1 MLRCS
6 KAVPKAVLAV
16 SVQLVTGDDSVL
28 VAEAVSRIVGRTL
41 GDEDRSLA
49 LEQMDENGL
58 RDPDGG
64 WCLAPLVDAARTE
77 PFLTARRVVVGRH
90 LARFARV
97 GDRRELVHLIETL
110 PATTDLVLVWERGV
124 DPVMGGRLPAV
135 PKDLAVAV
143 KAAGG
148 STLNVNP
155 PRGKSDAHK
164 WLKNH
169 LDQSGLRFEPAAV
182 AAVNDLVG
190 ADRGN
195 VVGLTR
201 TLEGALGPGAA
212 VTAEDVA
219 VYGGDPGSA
228 VPWEL
233 DDAIDRGDI
242 AGALKVLHRLL
253 PSRHP
258 LQLLAGLHGRY
269 QRMLRLDGAG
279 AADERQAAAILGIKG
294 STFPVKKILGQ
305 TRRLGSE
312 KVARAIRLLAGAD
325 LALRGTV
332 DWPDEL
338 VMEVLVARL
347 AALSGR

>member
-1 MLRCS
+1 M
-6 KAVPKAVLAV
+6 
-16 SVQLVTGDDSVL
+16 L
-28 VAEAVSRIVGRTL
+28 VAEAVARIVNTRL

-49 LEQMDENGL
+49 LEQLDENSL

-64 WCLAPLVDAARTE
+64 WRLAPLVDAAQTE

-90 LARFARV
+90 LARFARP
-97 GDRRELVHLIETL
+97 GECEQLVRLLETL
-110 PATTDLVLVWERGV
+110 PATTDLVLVWERGA
-124 DPVMGGRLPAV
+124 DPVMAGRLPAV
-135 PKDLAVAV
+135 PKALAAAV
-143 KAAGG
+143 ESAGG
-148 STLNVNP
+148 SSLDVTP
-155 PRGKSDAHK
+155 PRGKSEAHK
-164 WLKNH
+164 WLRDQLK
-169 LDQSGLRFEPAAV
+169 QSGLRFEPAAV
-182 AAVNDLVG
+182 AAVDDLVG

-195 VVGLTR
+195 IVGLLR
-201 TLEGALGPGAA
+201 TLEGALGPGAT
-212 VTAEDVA
+212 VTADDVA
-219 VYGGDPGSA
+219 VYGGDPGSV

-279 AADERQAAAILGIKG
+279 AADERQAAEMLGMKG
-294 STFPVKKILGQ
+294 STFPARKILGQ
-305 TRRLGSE
+305 TRKLGSE
-312 KVARAIRLLAGAD
+312 KVARAIRLLADAD

-338 VMEVLVARL
+338 VLEVLVARL

>member
-1 MLRCS
+1 MG
-6 KAVPKAVLAV
+6 AGV
-16 SVQLVTGDDSVL
+16 SVRLVTGDDPVL
-28 VAEAVSRIVGRTL
+28 LAEAVAGIVRETL

-49 LEQMDENGL
+49 LEQLDEASL
-58 RDPDGG
+58 RVPEGG
-64 WCLAPLVDAARTE
+64 WSLAPLVDAARTE
-77 PFLTARRVVVGRH
+77 PFLAARRVVVGRH
-90 LARFARV
+90 LTRFSRQ
-97 GDRRELVHLIETL
+97 GQHDELVRLLESL
-110 PATTDLVLVWERGV
+110 PATTDLILVWERGV

-135 PKDLAVAV
+135 PKGLTAAV

-148 STLNVNP
+148 TRIDVNP
-155 PRGKSDAHK
+155 PARKSDASK
-164 WLKNH
+164 WLR
-169 LDQSGLRFEPAAV
+169 DQLKQSSLMFEPAAV
-182 AAVNDLVG
+182 AAVDDLVG

-195 VVGLTR
+195 VVGLLR
-201 TLEGALGPGAA
+201 TLEGALGTGST

-219 VYGGDPGSA
+219 VYGGDAGSV

-242 AGALKVLHRLL
+242 AAALKVLHRLL

-258 LQLLAGLHGRY
+258 LQLLAALHGRY

-279 AADERQAAAILGIKG
+279 AADEHQAAAMLGMKG
-294 STFPVKKILGQ
+294 STFPARKILGQ

-312 KVARAIRLLAGAD
+312 RVARAIRLLAGAD

-338 VMEVLVARL
+338 VLEVLVARL
-347 AALSGR
+347 AALSAR

>member
-1 MLRCS
+1 M
-6 KAVPKAVLAV
+6 
-16 SVQLVTGDDSVL
+16 SVHLVTGDDSVL
-28 VAEAVSRIVGRTL
+28 VAEAVRGIVTEAL

-49 LEQMDENGL
+49 LQQLDEAGL
-58 RDPDGG
+58 RHPDGG
-64 WCLAPLVDAARTE
+64 WHLAPLVDAAQTE
-77 PFLTARRVVVGRH
+77 PFLTSRRVVVGRH
-90 LARFARV
+90 LARFARA
-97 GDRRELVHLIETL
+97 GDCDGLVRLLEAL
-110 PATTDLVLVWERGV
+110 PATTHLVLVWERGV

-135 PKDLAVAV
+135 PKALKDAVG
-143 KAAGG
+143 AAGG
-148 STLNVNP
+148 RSLDVTP

-164 WLKNH
+164 WLRTQ
-169 LDQSGLRFEPAAV
+169 LERSGLRFEPAAIK
-182 AAVNDLVG
+182 AADDLVG

-195 VVGLTR
+195 IVGLLR

-212 VTAEDVA
+212 VTADDVA
-219 VYGGDPGSA
+219 VYGGDPGSV
-228 VPWEL
+228 VPWAL

-258 LQLLAGLHGRY
+258 LQLLAALGGRY

-279 AADERQAAAILGIKG
+279 AADERQAAEILGMKG
-294 STFPVKKILGQ
+294 STFPAKKILGQ

-312 KVARAIRLLAGAD
+312 KVARAIRLLADAD
-325 LALRGTV
+325 LALRGTL

-347 AALSGR
+347 AALSAR